1 MDNPYGKPARS
12 FKQFSRFKWGTAGLL
27 LAALMLIW
35 FSGAGRM
42 ADQPPGMSGA
52 RAGPEAGTS
61 PLLAIDRAADGTLT
75 VRGTVADEATRN
87 QWLNAIRIGAQGARV
102 ADDLKV
108 GATASSTAAGWT
120 GQLSSLVAL
129 MRERKLSGLAVEG
142 EKVLLRGA
150 VSSQGD
156 KADVERMIQ
165 AQLPEGYQLDSR
177 LAVGGPAAGLAA
189 ASPSQS
195 APSPLSA
202 PGAPAAAAPSAP
214 QGPASDPS
222 VPSTS
227 SKQQAERP
235 VGGSAAPGTDA
246 DAVGR
251 NDARSDPRID
261 GRGQAN
267 QKPSQQPTQQPSKT
281 PLKKQ
286 TDCPRQIR
294 SLAKSV
300 YFKTDAA
307 ALPAEDRDRLQ
318 RLGECLGRARVRIVG
333 HADPR
338 HTDEYNLEL
347 SERRARAVADAL
359 AAGGAP
365 ASRITVVAAGKTK
378 ASAKGATKDALQ
390 RARRVDIQ
398 IR

>member
-1 MDNPYGKPARS
+1 MDNQYGKPARS
-12 FKQFSRFKWGTAGLL
+12 VKQFSRFKWGTAGLL
-27 LAALMLIW
+27 LAALLLIW
-35 FSGAGRM
+35 FSGAGRV
-42 ADQPPGMSGA
+42 ADQPPGLSGT
-52 RAGPEAGTS
+52 RAGQEAGTGKGVTES
-61 PLLAIDRAADGTLT
+61 ATAVGGAATTLLAIDRAADGALT

-102 ADDLKV
+102 ADELKV
-108 GATASSTAAGWT
+108 GPSASSTAAGWT

-142 EKVLLRGA
+142 EKVLLKGS

-156 KADVERMIQ
+156 KADVENMIQ
-165 AQLPEGYQLDSR
+165 AQLPDGYRLDSR
-177 LAVGGPAAGLAA
+177 LAVGGPATGLAS

-195 APSPLSA
+195 APVPSSA
-202 PGAPAAAAPSAP
+202 SSSPAAAAPP
-214 QGPASDPS
+214 
-222 VPSTS
+222 VPR
-227 SKQQAERP
+227 A
-235 VGGSAAPGTDA
+235 DA
-246 DAVGR
+246 DAV
-251 NDARSDPRID
+251 ARSDPRNDPRSDSRID
-261 GRGQAN
+261 GRGPVNPQ
-267 QKPSQQPTQQPSKT
+267 PSQQASKT

-286 TDCPRQIR
+286 PDCPRQIK

-307 ALPAEDRDRLQ
+307 ALSSEDRDRLQ